1 MKNNF
6 EDLLKRT
13 GVSPEEL
20 LQAKKELLEQENATD
35 STEKSQEV
43 EENTENEE
51 EGFSV
56 PLDIFGDGFLP
67 KEEVVEPE
75 ISNTESPVLDVV
87 EPNDGSMDT
96 SSPLTVEDSKVVDL
110 NKADSEAHTVVVES
124 APIKETVEEQPLSV
138 SLDALNTQ
146 NEPKRSAPRRES
158 KPQTQTSS
166 ANPFGQ
172 SSIPSEGRST
182 WKSLGK
188 EFVKAFNV
196 KENVKSKSL
205 RPWVILSSGITT
217 IVFVMMLFVSL
228 LGTIDFAE
236 ETPQQVQEVATNVV
250 DDFENADLSK
260 STKQLMEEKS
270 LSEGFPSDFY
280 EVKERAAV
288 FAKSKSMDFVLT
300 PMYKGK
306 YKNLSTSVVFYDVTP
321 SVKDAD
327 KDKVSFAVE
336 RAIEKKDKEGLSK
349 EHLRAIEELIRIN
362 LSSQT
367 KTKYRVQIKSIW
379 F

>member
-13 GVSPEEL
+13 GTSPEEL
-20 LQAKKELLEQENATD
+20 LRAKKELLEQENATD
-35 STEKSQEV
+35 SMEKSQEV
-43 EENTENEE
+43 EESTENEE

-56 PLDIFGDGFLP
+56 PLDIFGEGFQ
-67 KEEVVEPE
+67 EIIEPE
-75 ISNTESPVLDVV
+75 TSKTESPTLDVV
-87 EPNDGSMDT
+87 EPKDGSVNT
-96 SSPLTVEDSKVVDL
+96 STPLTVEDSKVIDS
-110 NKADSEAHTVVVES
+110 NDANSEANTVVVES
-124 APIKETVEEQPLSV
+124 APIKDTVEEQPLSV

-146 NEPKRSAPRRES
+146 NKPKPSAPRRES

-166 ANPFGQ
+166 VNPFGQ
-172 SSIPSEGRST
+172 SSKTSEERST

-217 IVFVMMLFVSL
+217 IVFVLMLFVSL
-228 LGTIDFAE
+228 LGTVDFAE

-306 YKNLSTSVVFYDVTP
+306 YKDLSTSVVFYDVTP